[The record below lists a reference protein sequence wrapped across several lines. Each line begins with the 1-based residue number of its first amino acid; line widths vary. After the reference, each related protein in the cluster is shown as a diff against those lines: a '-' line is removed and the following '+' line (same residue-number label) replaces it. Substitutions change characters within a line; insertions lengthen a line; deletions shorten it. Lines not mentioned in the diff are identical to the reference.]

1 MVSDKASKC
10 PKCGCPIEYSLRQS
24 AIATPPPVPRGT
36 ATPPEIPQG
45 TATPPPIPP
54 TLPDDNPDEIEEGG
68 HSKNVII
75 WVIVGVAALLIAG
88 GCVYFFL
95 GRQDKTSSRPE
106 ADQEE
111 AIFED
116 EACDTVEVWEEEEV
130 VVEDDSSISAPSGKI
145 NGYGY
150 VDLGLSVKWATM
162 NLGAVEKPREYG
174 GRYAWGETSVKSTYT
189 KENSKTYRDNDLE
202 NISGNS
208 DYDAAR
214 ALWGGPWRMPTFAE
228 MEELVS
234 KCSWSWTGCGCKVT
248 GPNGNSIYLPA
259 AGYDQG
265 NGVICKESNGSYW
278 SSSDAGAEYACWL
291 RFDEYGREVVGVNR
305 FMGCSIRP
313 VAD

>member
-36 ATPPEIPQG
+36 ATPPP
-45 TATPPPIPP
+45 TPPSLPNNNAEMPP
-54 TLPDDNPDEIEEGG
+54 SLPDNNPDEIKEGG

-75 WVIVGVAALLIAG
+75 WVIVGVAVLLIAG

-95 GRQDKTSSRPE
+95 SRQNKTSSLPE

-111 AIFED
+111 VVAE
-116 EACDTVEVWEEEEV
+116 CDTVVVWEEEEV

-162 NLGAVEKPREYG
+162 NLGAVEKPQEYG
-174 GRYAWGETSVKSTYT
+174 GRYAWGEASVKSTYT
-189 KENSKTYRDNDLE
+189 KENSKAYRDSDLE

-214 ALWGGPWRMPTFAE
+214 ALWGGSWRMPTFAE

-234 KCSWSWTGCGCKVT
+234 KCSWSWTGGGCKVT

-265 NGVICKESNGSYW
+265 NGVICKDSNGSYW